1 MGTLYIAVHCART
14 VHVFYLKK
22 LLLISIAE
30 PILVYVQCAVC
41 SVQCKRLLSFLS
53 LQIRYSFIL
62 SYIVLISILAV
73 HVIMYNTKGR
83 HKGGAGV
90 PSHPT

>member
-1 MGTLYIAVHCART
+1 M
-14 VHVFYLKK
+14 HVFYLKK
-22 LLLISIAE
+22 NLLISIAV
-30 PILVYVQCAVC
+30 PILVF
-41 SVQCKRLLSFLS
+41 SVQCKMLLSFLS

-83 HKGGAGV
+83 HKEGV
-90 PSHPT
+90 GSTFATPLTDSGTRLKQEQ